1 MVRKE
6 VFHGATLYC
15 GDCRDIV
22 PGIGPVDA
30 VVTDPPY
37 GQNLN
42 VNVDAVGK
50 ARRSIDRRS
59 GRVSQPAGTAYP
71 AFAGDNQPFDP
82 AWLVAISDRA
92 IIWGAHRFADRLPEG
107 GWLVWDKLPTGK
119 IKDQGDGEAA
129 WTSRPGPM
137 RIFRL
142 LWDGLCVGA
151 GARSVDVGPGLR
163 RVHPAQKPIAVM
175 EWCLSFLPGAR
186 TILDPYMGSGS
197 TGVACLR
204 TGRRFIGIEMVPAY
218 FDAACRRIEAANR
231 SPPLFDPL
239 PPAEDPADHPVLNG

>member
-1 MVRKE
+1 MVRWWGAAGRGRHVVGDPGGVVVRVRKE

-22 PGIGPVDA
+22 PEIGPIDA

-37 GQNLN
+37 GQRLK
-42 VNVDAVGK
+42 VNVHAGGTI
-50 ARRSIDRRS
+50 RTFIDRRS
-59 GRVSQPAGTAYP
+59 GLVERIAGTAYP
-71 AFAGDNQPFDP
+71 AIAGDDQPFDP
-82 AWLVAISDRA
+82 AWLVAISGRA

-107 GWLVWDKLPTGK
+107 GWLVWDKVPTGK
-119 IKDQGDGEAA
+119 AGD
-129 WTSRPGPM
+129 
-137 RIFRL
+137 L
-142 LWDGLCVGA
+142 
-151 GARSVDVGPGLR
+151 GPGQR

-175 EWCLSFLPGAR
+175 EWCLSFLPGAT

-204 TGRRFIGIEMVPAY
+204 TGRQFIGIEMVPAY
-218 FDAACRRIEAANR
+218 FDAACRRIEASDR

-239 PPAEDPADHPVLNG
+239 PPAEGPADARMADLFVEPDV